1 MRLGPH
7 LTPVAVPVGIM
18 FCGGRV
24 YTLSMVRF
32 STAMWTYLIRPQLF
46 NLNVRSPTK
55 PGSSR
60 GTSSNVRTSGEHTSV
75 VFARDDTQNLGGI
88 RALLA

>member
-1 MRLGPH
+1 MRLEPH
-7 LTPVAVPVGIM
+7 LTPIAVPVGIM

-32 STAMWTYLIRPQLF
+32 STAMWTYLIRTQLF

-60 GTSSNVRTSGEHTSV
+60 GTSSNVRTPRERTSV
-75 VFARDDTQNLGGI
+75 IFARDDTQNFSGI
-88 RALLA
+88 RVLLA